1 MPLTDIPTMWAKFR
15 EPSVRLVCSYLFD
28 WIFCIV
34 LLALFFLLDRLEPFH
49 RPFSVQ
55 NTAIMYPYIDSE
67 RIPIWALVLIVIVFP
82 VLVITVI
89 GLGVRRSPY
98 DVHNGILGLLVSVLL
113 TTMFTQVIKVTVGKQ
128 RPDFLARCKPMMNG
142 APLVHD
148 QPLTLWTVD
157 VCSQTNHLILKDGM
171 RSFPSGHA
179 STAFAGLAYISLWM
193 GGKMHCFN
201 RTGYTLKSVIL
212 IVPILGT

>member
-113 TTMFTQVIKVTVGKQ
+113 TTMFTQVIKV
-128 RPDFLARCKPMMNG
+128 
-142 APLVHD
+142 
-148 QPLTLWTVD
+148 
-157 VCSQTNHLILKDGM
+157 
-171 RSFPSGHA
+171 
-179 STAFAGLAYISLWM
+179 
-193 GGKMHCFN
+193 
-201 RTGYTLKSVIL
+201 
-212 IVPILGT
+212 